1 VIEMIRSKLKS
12 KIRSFRRKKQLA
24 EHLVFIYS
32 LALIIVLTAMLQA
45 RAANNK

>member
-1 VIEMIRSKLKS
+1 MLLTEYRHFKV
-12 KIRSFRRKKQLA
+12 KKQLA